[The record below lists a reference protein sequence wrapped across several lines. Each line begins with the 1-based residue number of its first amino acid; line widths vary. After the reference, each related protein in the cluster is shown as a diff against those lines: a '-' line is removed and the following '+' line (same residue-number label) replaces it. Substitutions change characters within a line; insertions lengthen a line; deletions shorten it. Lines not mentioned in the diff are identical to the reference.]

1 MLSLFLKSKIKPR
14 RRVQLLEFDITVR
27 VPETDSDSI
36 AREFAG
42 RGQSS
47 RQSKDESI
55 RVWMLLLGI
64 LR

>member
-1 MLSLFLKSKIKPR
+1 MLSLFLKLKIKSR

-27 VPETDSDSI
+27 IPETDTGSI
-36 AREFAG
+36 AREFVG

-47 RQSKDESI
+47 CQSKDESM
-55 RVWMLLLGI
+55 RVWMLLGI